1 VGAFESPGT
10 RILPELLQDYR
21 RRWPAIDVRLVEA
34 TKDDHLLVLVERGE
48 LELSFAI
55 LPLPDGPFESVEL
68 LQDPY
73 VLVLSAGDPR
83 SRALTTAPL
92 EMIGEFPLISSGQ
105 GRSVEQ
111 LENHLRARGLKPR
124 VVFRSN
130 YNGTVQGLVAAG
142 EGAALTPL
150 LTVDVA
156 DPGVTVTPVEG
167 LPPRIIVMVWHRERH
182 RSRASQAFL
191 ERAVAVSRR
200 VSRRQRALIGGRTV
214 S

>member
-1 VGAFESPGT
+1 
-10 RILPELLQDYR
+10 
-21 RRWPAIDVRLVEA
+21 
-34 TKDDHLLVLVERGE
+34 
-48 LELSFAI
+48 
-55 LPLPDGPFESVEL
+55 
-68 LQDPY
+68 
-73 VLVLSAGDPR
+73 
-83 SRALTTAPL
+83 
-92 EMIGEFPLISSGQ
+92 MIGEFPLISSGQ